1 MYVFILF
8 VSVYKNVHFL
18 EMLTLFG
25 TLQPFRVWEVLFSLC
40 FGSVFGETFSPI
52 HWIGHIL
59 CRKLLP
65 QHITERKIGKG

>member
-25 TLQPFRVWEVLFSLC
+25 TLQPFRVWEVLFSLS
-40 FGSVFGETFSPI
+40 FGSVFGETFLPV

-59 CRKLLP
+59 CRK
-65 QHITERKIGKG
+65 